1 MYPFLSKFFESR
13 QQMQAEDAVSANATR
28 TFTATRESPDQ
39 DEPVPERN
47 TAVFMA
53 TSTFTE
59 TREEADSDP
68 SRDELVG
75 AMAVARL
82 GTETFTRTRED
93 PDTDPAAPQ
102 NAGTQTMTKTSGESS
117 DADVVAG
124 PKSLFEASLL

>member
-1 MYPFLSKFFESR
+1 MYPFLFKFFESR
-13 QQMQAEDAVSANATR
+13 RPMQAEDAVSANATR
-28 TFTATRESPDQ
+28 TFTATRESADQ

-47 TAVFMA
+47 TAVIMA
-53 TSTFTE
+53 TSTVTE

-75 AMAVARL
+75 AIAVARL

-102 NAGTQTMTKTSGESS
+102 NAGTQTMTKTSGESG
-117 DADVVAG
+117 DADAVAA
-124 PKSLFEASLL
+124 PSLFEASLL

>member
-13 QQMQAEDAVSANATR
+13 RPMQAEDAVAANATQ
-28 TFTATRESPDQ
+28 TFTAMRESPDQ
-39 DEPVPERN
+39 DEPAPERK
-47 TAVFMA
+47 TDVFMA
-53 TSTFTE
+53 TSTVTE

-68 SRDELVG
+68 SRDELGG

-102 NAGTQTMTKTSGESS
+102 NTGTQTMTKTSGEAA
-117 DADVVAG
+117 DADAVAG
-124 PKSLFEASLL
+124 PSLFEASLL